1 MNIVSVADI
10 GINAAECLLKK
21 KAFDELTLS
30 DRIRQN
36 NMELFGED
44 LSPTTLVH
52 RIVQDVRHKGDE
64 ALFHYTKLLDRV
76 DLTADNLMVSEEEF
90 QEAERSADP
99 NVVASLKKAAD
110 NIFSYHEEQKPRS
123 WMTYRAHGSI
133 LGQSVLPL
141 SRVGIYVPGGTRH
154 IRHLS

>member
-10 GINAAECLLKK
+10 GINAAERLLKK

-110 NIFSYHEEQKPRS
+110 NIFSYHEEQIDINVKS
-123 WMTYRAHGSI
+123 ERAQRFFKETLEHMANNNAS
-133 LGQSVLPL
+133 
-141 SRVGIYVPGGTRH
+141 T
-154 IRHLS
+154 IRLDAFLTA